1 MKKTFRL
8 GVGAVLLALAG
19 AAVAA
24 DLPLLVELQQGLA
37 GATNVQSDFIQEK
50 KLALLQRTVVI
61 KGRLAVQ
68 QPDQLSWQVLE
79 PIRYKMVIH
88 GTLLKQWDEETGKIQ
103 SISLGGNPVFKVVV
117 TQLRAWFSGQFD
129 LLVKDFTVEA
139 DPGAESPR
147 LVFIPR
153 EESFAFKMIGRVV
166 MTFRPDK
173 RYIQDLVIEERS
185 GDQTRMTFTNTILN
199 AAVDPLVWEVKPH
212 GK

>member
-24 DLPLLVELQQGLA
+24 DLPLLTELQKGLA
-37 GATNVQSDFIQEK
+37 GATNVQSEFIQEK
-50 KLALLQRTVVI
+50 RLALLQRTVVI
-61 KGRLAVQ
+61 KGRLVVQ
-68 QPDQLSWQVLE
+68 QPDQLSWEVLE
-79 PIRYKMVIH
+79 PIHYKMVIE
-88 GTLLKQWDEETGKIQ
+88 GSLLRQWDGETGKIQ

-139 DPGAESPR
+139 DPDSVAPR
-147 LVFIPR
+147 LVFTPR
-153 EESFAFKMIGRVV
+153 EESFAFKVIGSVV
-166 MTFRPDK
+166 MTFREDR

-199 AAVDPLVWEVKPH
+199 VAVDPVVWEVKPH